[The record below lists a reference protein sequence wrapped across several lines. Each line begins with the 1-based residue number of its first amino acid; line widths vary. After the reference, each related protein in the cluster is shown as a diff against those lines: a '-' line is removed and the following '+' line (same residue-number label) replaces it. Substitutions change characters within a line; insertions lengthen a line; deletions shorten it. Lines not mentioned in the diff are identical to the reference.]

1 VNPLRGRSERN
12 WKFKSDGP
20 GYGGMEYDL
29 AIEGSPE
36 AVPGGTGVLLI
47 HPSTGETDRI
57 DTEFLNIDTDYRLVI
72 STRTTAREVQQ
83 KLEYY
88 GVDTENTVILDTLS
102 VERGYSR
109 RSSDRVHYIAAPDDL
124 DGIVSQVR
132 EFLENHEGKLRVS
145 LDSITEM
152 AYYAD
157 EERARTAV
165 EEILDLLDEHDAVGL
180 FHLAEEVHEPEIVEG
195 YRHLFDGVVVLD
207 ADGTVTAE
215 F

>member
-1 VNPLRGRSERN
+1 M
-12 WKFKSDGP
+12 D
-20 GYGGMEYDL
+20 YDL
-29 AIEGSPE
+29 AIDDAPDT
-36 AVPGGTGVLLI
+36 VPGGTGILLI

-57 DTEFLNIDTDYRLVI
+57 DTDFLKTDTDRLLVI

-88 GVDTENTVILDTLS
+88 GVDESKADILDTLS

-109 RSSDRVHYIAAPDDL
+109 RSSEHVHYVSAPDDL
-124 DGIVSQVR
+124 DGIVDITR
-132 EFLENHEGKLRVS
+132 RFLDENEGKRRIS

-157 EERARTAV
+157 DERALEAV
-165 EEILDLLDEHDAVGL
+165 EEILGLLEEHDAVGL
-180 FHLAEEVHEPEIVEG
+180 FHLSEEVHDDADVEAFKA
-195 YRHLFDGVVVLD
+195 LFDGIVYLD
-207 ADGTVTAE
+207 ADGTVETE